1 MSLINLD
8 LEKGKKSLIVRNEVI
23 KMIKEKFDM
32 NFSYSFNDL
41 YKVKDGVV
49 RRLKGGMSRVDYGNM
64 DMKEYNKVFNEVKE
78 VLDNLD
84 IEDFDIKLNKMLNY
98 GWYDYYRMKEGGFE
112 GNFED
117 YKKEKMFNN
126 GRLILKIKWK
136 C

>member
-49 RRLKGGMSRVDYGNM
+49 RRLKGGMWRVDYGNM
-64 DMKEYNKVFNEVKE
+64 DMKEYNNKFNEVKE
-78 VLDNLD
+78 FVDNLD